1 MRKDLVQ
8 KVVIYAI
15 AAVIVWYAARGV
27 SWRQVVD
34 ATSHA
39 TLWLFIG
46 ASLGGFLCYVTGETI
61 LYSRL
66 FNYFYGPTRPRELL
80 PTMAAFYFF
89 QLVSSNVASAA
100 FLLFLHARKR
110 VPWLMGVCTLLFQS
124 YLDVTLLALLSLI
137 AIALVPTTPIRPG
150 LNYAAGVLGASCL
163 IATFW
168 LFWGARLGVGSWL
181 RWLYERPSMVSF
193 RTARLSHYIRLIS
206 IRFLIFLGVGFAI
219 YGQLVSFHI
228 QVPLVQAL
236 ALTPFIVAIGDSPF
250 SPGGIGT
257 TQLVFTMGFG
267 RFAGKGELFA
277 LSLAISAFNL
287 LVRTPMGLAM
297 RTPLVEATE
306 DVKRDLATKL
316 KAGQG

>member
-1 MRKDLVQ
+1 LVQ
-8 KVVIYAI
+8 KVGIYAI

-27 SWRQVVD
+27 SWSQVVA
-34 ATSHA
+34 ATGHA

-66 FNYFYGPTRPRELL
+66 FNYFYGPTTPRELL

-89 QLVSSNVASAA
+89 QLVSSNVASGA

-110 VPWLMGVCTLLFQS
+110 VPWLTGVCTLLFQS
-124 YLDVTLLALLSLI
+124 YLDVTLLALLSVI

-150 LNYAAGVLGASCL
+150 LNYAVAVLGASSL

-168 LFWGARLGVGSWL
+168 LFWGAWLGVGSWL
-181 RWLYERPSMVSF
+181 RWLYERPSMVIF
-193 RTARLSHYIRLIS
+193 RTARLSHYIRLMS
-206 IRFLIFLGVGFAI
+206 IRFMIFLGVGFAI
-219 YGQLVSFHI
+219 YGQLMSFHI
-228 QVPLVQAL
+228 RVPLVQAL
-236 ALTPFIVAIGDSPF
+236 ALTPFIVAIGDSPL

-267 RFAGKGELFA
+267 RFAGKGDLFA

-306 DVKRDLATKL
+306 DVKCELATQL

>member
-1 MRKDLVQ
+1 MQRL
-8 KVVIYAI
+8 VIYAI
-15 AAVIVWYAARGV
+15 AAAIVWYAARGV

-39 TLWLFIG
+39 TLWLFVS

-66 FNYFYGPTRPRELL
+66 FKYFYGPTRPRELL

-89 QLVSSNVASAA
+89 QIVSSNVASAA
-100 FLLFLHARKR
+100 FVLFLHARKR

-124 YLDVTLLALLSLI
+124 YLDVTLLAFLSLV
-137 AIALVPTTPIRPG
+137 AIVLVPTTPIRPG
-150 LNYAAGVLGASCL
+150 LRYAAGVLGASCL

-168 LFWGARLGVGSWL
+168 LYWGARLGAGGWL
-181 RWLYERPSMVSF
+181 RWLYERPSMMSF
-193 RTARLSHYIRLIS
+193 RTARLSHYIRLMS
-206 IRFLIFLGVGFAI
+206 IRFLIFLGVGFAV

-228 QVPLVQAL
+228 RVPLAQAL

-306 DVKRDLATKL
+306 DLEHELTTQL
-316 KAGQG
+316 QAGEG